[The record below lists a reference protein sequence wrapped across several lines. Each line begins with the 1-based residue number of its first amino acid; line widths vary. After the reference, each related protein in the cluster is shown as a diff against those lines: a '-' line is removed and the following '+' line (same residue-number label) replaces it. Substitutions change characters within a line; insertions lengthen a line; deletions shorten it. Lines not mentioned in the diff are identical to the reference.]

1 MTRSYLLIL
10 KIINVILY
18 IWLLLVFFTIFQFN
32 EVLFTTDGEF
42 ALLAFLN
49 SLKNIFTF
57 IIFGGAY
64 IIAIGCAFLASIA
77 FFSFV
82 NRNFMFTFIEG
93 FFKNFLSLWFTFPSG
108 TSPTI
113 DQIPSL
119 ILNEVSIFMG
129 DFYLITFQL
138 LFVISILYAM
148 RSFFKT
154 NPKYDL
160 TAIGALVLMI
170 VVPLIL
176 TGYNNMMDLFHISNS
191 YLEGLP
197 IPLSD
202 SFNSIPLDNF
212 FLFLASPVILL
223 AIISYIYIELAFQ
236 INYTETVTRPSL
248 ERSGRLETQ
257 LSILQSESH
266 FIIANVDKIKQE
278 AKKRIEELEMGEKT
292 TLSKFFAQTS
302 EKFSY
307 VKEMIEKRKL
317 EEEEKKLVSAASKTR
332 RLGRYVERLFR
343 EDSEAEDTLTA
354 RTSSPTPKSLA
365 ISTLINITLRLVV
378 LIIISFIIIHPRWF
392 LEDIFNLP
400 PAITESVAMYSPEVI
415 VILLLP
421 IMLVFPIISKI
432 VSYIKHRNLIIKL
445 QQEGRIKEIL
455 TSVGDYVKKEELKEE
470 KVKEEVKVEGAM
482 T

>member
-18 IWLLLVFFTIFQFN
+18 VWLLLVFLTIFQFN

-49 SLKNIFTF
+49 SLKNIFTL
-57 IIFGGAY
+57 IIFGTAY
-64 IIAIGCAFLASIA
+64 LIAIGCAFLASTV
-77 FFSFV
+77 FFSFI
-82 NRNFMFTFIEG
+82 NHNFMFAFIEG
-93 FFKNFLSLWFTFPSG
+93 FFKNSLSLWFSFPSG
-108 TSPTI
+108 TPPTL
-113 DQIPSL
+113 DQIPNL
-119 ILNEVSIFMG
+119 ILNEVSIFFG

-138 LFVISILYAM
+138 LFAISIIYVI

-154 NPKYDL
+154 NPKHDL

-202 SFNSIPLDNF
+202 SFHSIPLDNF

-248 ERSGRLETQ
+248 ERSVRLETQ

-266 FIIANVDKIKQE
+266 FITANVDKIKKE
-278 AKKRIEELEMGEKT
+278 AKERIEELEKGEKT
-292 TLSKFFAQTS
+292 TLSKFFAKTS

-332 RLGRYVERLFR
+332 RLGRYVERLFH

-354 RTSSPTPKSLA
+354 RTSSPKPKSLA

-378 LIIISFIIIHPRWF
+378 LIIIGFIIIHPRWF

-455 TSVGDYVKKEELKEE
+455 TSVGDYVKKEEPKEE